1 MKTRTGIFTLAAA
14 TLVFTPLVGLAKG
27 PGNPDKGQ
35 AGARAQVERS
45 QHDFDRDRM
54 RARDRA
60 DQPAHQRDRA
70 RDQDRT
76 KAPET
81 AKQAEQKIY
90 GQELMSEQERKQYR
104 HQIQLYGQDT
114 EKRNEFMAQHRLKM
128 QERAKLKG
136 VELDSDSD
144 DSD

>member
-1 MKTRTGIFTLAAA
+1 MKTRSSIFAIAVTA
-14 TLVFTPLVGLAKG
+14 LVLTPLVGLAKG
-27 PGNPDKGQ
+27 PGKGQ
-35 AGARAQVERS
+35 TGAGARAQVERS
-45 QHDFDRDRM
+45 QHDMDRDRS

-60 DQPAHQRDRA
+60 EQGVLQHDRT

-104 HQIQLYGQDT
+104 QQIQLHGQDA

-136 VELDSDSD
+136 IDLDGDSD
-144 DSD
+144 

>member
-1 MKTRTGIFTLAAA
+1 MKTRSGIFAIAA
-14 TLVFTPLVGLAKG
+14 TALVLTPLVGLAKG
-27 PGNPDKGQ
+27 PGKGQ

-45 QHDFDRDRM
+45 QHDMERDRV
-54 RARDRA
+54 RAQDRLEQGA
-60 DQPAHQRDRA
+60 NQRDRT

-90 GQELMSEQERKQYR
+90 GQELMSKQERRQYR
-104 HQIQLYGQDT
+104 EQIRLYGQDA

-136 VELDSDSD
+136 VDIDGDSGDTD
-144 DSD
+144 

>member
-1 MKTRTGIFTLAAA
+1 MKTRSSIFAVAVTA
-14 TLVFTPLVGLAKG
+14 LVLTPLVAMAKG
-27 PGNPDKGQ
+27 PGKGQ
-35 AGARAQVERS
+35 AGAGARAQVERS
-45 QHDFDRDRM
+45 QHDMERDRM
-54 RARDRA
+54 RAQDRFE
-60 DQPAHQRDRA
+60 QGAHQRDRT

-81 AKQAEQKIY
+81 AKQAEHKIY

-104 HQIQLYGQDT
+104 EQIQLYGQDA

-136 VELDSDSD
+136 VDLDSDSG

>member
-1 MKTRTGIFTLAAA
+1 MKTRNSIIAIAA
-14 TLVFTPLVGLAKG
+14 TALVLTPLVGLAKG
-27 PGNPDKGQ
+27 PGKGQ

-45 QHDFDRDRM
+45 QHDMERDRT
-54 RARDRA
+54 RSQDRFE
-60 DQPAHQRDRA
+60 QGAHQRDRA

-76 KAPET
+76 NAPET

-104 HQIQLYGQDT
+104 ERIQLYGQDA

-136 VELDSDSD
+136 VDLDDVSD